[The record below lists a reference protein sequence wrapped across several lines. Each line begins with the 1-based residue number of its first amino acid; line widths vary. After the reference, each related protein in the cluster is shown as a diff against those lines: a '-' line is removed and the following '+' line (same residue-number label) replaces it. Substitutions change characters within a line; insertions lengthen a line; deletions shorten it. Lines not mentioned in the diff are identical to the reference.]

1 MTANPKFGIRGD
13 FVDTLIEVVK
23 LGGSDLQ
30 RAEEAL
36 AHVREME
43 LKFTKFVAQLRESE
57 KTH

>member
-13 FVDTLIEVVK
+13 FVDTIIEVVK
-23 LGGSDLQ
+23 LRGSDLQ

-43 LKFTKFVAQLRESE
+43 VKFSKFVAQLREAE
-57 KTH
+57 KPH